1 MNWAVPFSAPTLVVS
16 DTGRVV
22 RLASSRKVGTR
33 WQTFPEKELGQRRIG
48 AGYLAVCVKEC
59 GRKRT
64 FYVHRLVAEAF
75 FGAQSDGNEVNHCD
89 GNKGNNS
96 IENLEWTTH
105 SANLQHAY
113 RTQLHK
119 GNSLKPADVR
129 QIRKHLAEGAKTEQ
143 LAALY
148 SVSKSAINHIK
159 YGRTWRWLT

>member
-1 MNWAVPFSAPTLVVS
+1 MNWAVPPSAPTLIVS
-16 DTGRVV
+16 DKGRVV

-48 AGYLAVCVKEC
+48 AGYLAVNVKEC

-64 FYVHRLVAEAF
+64 LYVHRLVAEAF
-75 FGAQSDGNEVNHCD
+75 LGTPSDGNEVNHRD
-89 GNKGNNS
+89 GDKANNAV
-96 IENLEWTTH
+96 ENLEWTTH

-113 RTQLHK
+113 RVQLHK
-119 GNSLKPADVR
+119 GNSLASADVR
-129 QIRKHLAEGAKTEQ
+129 QIRKHLTEGAKAEH

-159 YGRTWRWLT
+159 YGRSWRWLT